1 MDVEARNLIP
11 HAYFALSRTSLSLLM
26 LRMLAAHLLKTRS
39 MLVIVAFLRPCNK
52 ERFPVY
58 SLFDSNFKSSFLIFP
73 LKLC

>member
-11 HAYFALSRTSLSLLM
+11 HAYFALSRTSLSLLT

-39 MLVIVAFLRPCNK
+39 MLVILPFLRPCK
-52 ERFPVY
+52 ERFPMY
-58 SLFDSNFKSSFLIFP
+58 SVFDSNFKSSFLIFP